1 MEEEAGDGGGGKRPR
16 RRVRKNRLL
25 AVCIAAC
32 QKPSPRPKLSVHA
45 GVVAFVKGP
54 DGCHLTPIFRNNQL
68 KNA

>member
-45 GVVAFVKGP
+45 GVVAFVKGRTRVIS
-54 DGCHLTPIFRNNQL
+54 HQYLEIIN
-68 KNA
+68 